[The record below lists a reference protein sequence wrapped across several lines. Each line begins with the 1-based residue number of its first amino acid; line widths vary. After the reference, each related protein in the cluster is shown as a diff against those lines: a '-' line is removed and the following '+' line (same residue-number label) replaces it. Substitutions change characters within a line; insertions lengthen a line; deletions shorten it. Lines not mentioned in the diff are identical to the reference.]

1 MLYQS
6 VTEKEEKV
14 EMKIDEV
21 GKVEENEEGKE
32 VMDVVRAHVLELIL
46 TTKLVCIPHCLT

>member
-32 VMDVVRAHVLELIL
+32 VMDVVRAYVLNF
-46 TTKLVCIPHCLT
+46 KQQN